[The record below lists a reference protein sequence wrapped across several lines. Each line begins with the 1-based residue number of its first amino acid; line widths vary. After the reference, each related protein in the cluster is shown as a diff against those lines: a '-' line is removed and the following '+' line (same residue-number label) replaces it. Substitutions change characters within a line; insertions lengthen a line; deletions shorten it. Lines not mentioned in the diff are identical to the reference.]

1 MINLK
6 NLKSLFIVED
16 EEGQE
21 QAPKVPNA
29 PITESK
35 EEQKVE
41 QKEVPKAEDKPKA
54 TPENQA
60 AKPPKKQVSEMPPP
74 PTPKKPVISEKYYN
88 MLMKAIEMNNVD
100 GFDYLEFKHSLTA
113 LKNIPMDEP
122 TRFKSAFATASTMGL
137 TKQKLVDS
145 AGFYK
150 KVLEKEKESFRIE
163 LQKHIGGR
171 LHKSEARTNDLAQ
184 IIQQKSEQIKKLTQ
198 EISQHQAE
206 LDKTRKQIEGLK
218 GKVHSERDSFVNTY
232 EHLLK
237 QMDKD
242 IQNINK
248 FLG

>member
-16 EEGQE
+16 EEGQP
-21 QAPKVPNA
+21 QPPNA

-35 EEQKVE
+35 EEPKKEKVKQE
-41 QKEVPKAEDKPKA
+41 ATQKPK
-54 TPENQA
+54 TEN
-60 AKPPKKQVSEMPPP
+60 PPKTQKKVSDMPPP
-74 PTPKKPVISEKYYN
+74 PTPKKPVISQKYYN
-88 MLMKAIEMNNVD
+88 MLMKAIESNNIE

-113 LKNIPMDEP
+113 LKNVPIDESAK
-122 TRFKSAFATASTMGL
+122 FQSAFATATTWGL
-137 TKQKLVDS
+137 TKKKLIESTD
-145 AGFYK
+145 FYK
-150 KVLEKEKESFRIE
+150 KVLEKEKESFRVE

-171 LHKSEARTNDLAQ
+171 LHKSESRTNDLTQ
-184 IIQQKSEQIKKLTQ
+184 IIQQKSERIKKLSQ

-206 LDKTRKQIEGLK
+206 LDKTRQQIEGLK
-218 GKVHSERDSFVNTY
+218 AKVHEERDHFINTY

-248 FLG
+248 YLG